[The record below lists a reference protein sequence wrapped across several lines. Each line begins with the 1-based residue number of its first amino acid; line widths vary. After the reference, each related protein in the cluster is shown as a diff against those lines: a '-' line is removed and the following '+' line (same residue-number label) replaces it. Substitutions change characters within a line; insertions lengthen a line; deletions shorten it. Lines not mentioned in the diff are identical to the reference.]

1 MAKATG
7 RNRAEKQQQRQNKN
21 LHELTQS
28 PHIIKVKTDLKSLAH
43 EGGML
48 TVHSPHLMQ
57 ETQIAE
63 VYING
68 GKNPM
73 YYVEENKQNR
83 KIQTTENNLPE
94 IKLSF
99 QEREKPEISEPSPE
113 REIQKIPEPG
123 SVEEMIV
130 NGKVFANPNRFQKVH
145 KKYNHY
151 A

>member
-1 MAKATG
+1 MTKATG

-21 LHELTQS
+21 LNELTQF

-48 TVHSPHLMQ
+48 TVHSPHLIQ
-57 ETQIAE
+57 ETQIAD

-68 GKNPM
+68 GKNPL
-73 YYVEENKQNR
+73 YYAEENKQNR

-99 QEREKPEISEPSPE
+99 QEEKEPE
-113 REIQKIPEPG
+113 IPEPSHEREVEKISEQD

-130 NGKVFANPNRFQKVH
+130 NGKVFGNPNRFQTVH
-145 KKYNHY
+145 KKYTHH